1 MSPHLRLEQR
11 VSATSS
17 PAACRVAR
25 WRSSTAGALSF
36 CLALGSLPGTAFA
49 QGKAAQGK
57 AAAARAASPATPA
70 ATSEAAPAP
79 PAPLAESLRGMA
91 RADYA
96 AARILYED
104 GDYAGALT
112 KLQSAYDASKDPRLL
127 WNMAACEKALRHYV
141 SVLDLLE
148 RYASEGAQLISDE
161 ERQATAQLVE
171 TVQAFVNQ
179 LTVDV
184 APDGADVLV
193 DGVKLGTTPLPAPLR
208 LDMGKRLLRVE
219 KAGYLPHEEEVDL
232 PGGKSASLSVKL
244 APEVHEGMLRVVSD
258 PAAVI
263 SIDGHVVGTATWSG
277 TLPSGAHSVHVSATG
292 KLPHQTEVVIKD
304 HDTSSLVVNLVSEA
318 PPPMAHPSNT
328 VWWILGGVA
337 LAGAGL
343 STYLLLR
350 PGDPPRQ
357 PDLGSWGGF
366 EL

>member
-1 MSPHLRLEQR
+1 MFPHLPPEQR
-11 VSATSS
+11 VCATSS
-17 PAACRVAR
+17 PALRQVPR
-25 WRSSTAGALSF
+25 WRAATAAALSS
-36 CLALGSLPGTAFA
+36 CLALGSLPGTALA
-49 QGKAAQGK
+49 QGK
-57 AAAARAASPATPA
+57 P
-70 ATSEAAPAP
+70 AAPAP
-79 PAPLAESLRGMA
+79 AAPTAPAAAPAAPAPLAESLRGMA

-148 RYASEGAQLISDE
+148 RYASQGSHLISEE

-179 LTVDV
+179 LTLEV

-193 DGVKLGTTPLPAPLR
+193 DGAKLGTTPLPGPLR
-208 LDMGKRLLRVE
+208 LDMGKRLLRIE
-219 KAGYLPHEEEVDL
+219 KPGYLPHEREVDL
-232 PGGKSASLSVKL
+232 PGGKSASLSVQL
-244 APEVHEGMLRVVSD
+244 APEVHEGVLRVVSD

-304 HDTSSLVVNLVSEA
+304 HDTSSVVVNLVSEA
-318 PPPMAHPSNT
+318 PAPMAHPST
-328 VWWILGGVA
+328 TIWWVLGGVA

-343 STYLLLR
+343 SAYLLAR

>member
-1 MSPHLRLEQR
+1 
-11 VSATSS
+11 
-17 PAACRVAR
+17 
-25 WRSSTAGALSF
+25 LSG
-36 CLALGSLPGTAFA
+36 CLALASLPGSAH
-49 QGKAAQGK
+49 AQGK
-57 AAAARAASPATPA
+57 AAAPAPA
-70 ATSEAAPAP
+70 VEAAPAA

-141 SVLDLLE
+141 SVLSLLE
-148 RYASEGAQLISDE
+148 RYASEGAQLISE
-161 ERQATAQLVE
+161 EEHQATAQLVE
-171 TVQAFVNQ
+171 TVQACVYQ
-179 LTVDV
+179 LTLEV

-193 DGVKLGTTPLPAPLR
+193 DGVKLGSTPLPGPLR
-208 LDMGKRLLRVE
+208 LDMGKRVLRVE

-232 PGGKSASLSVKL
+232 PGGKSASLSVQL
-244 APEVHEGMLRVVSD
+244 APELHEGVLRVVSD
-258 PAAVI
+258 PTAVI
-263 SIDGHVVGTATWSG
+263 RIDGRVVGTGTWSG

-304 HDTSSLVVNLVSEA
+304 HDTSSMVVNLAAEA
-318 PPPMAHPSNT
+318 PAPLPLAHSSNT
-328 VWWILGGVA
+328 VWWVLGGVA
-337 LAGAGL
+337 LAGVGL
-343 STYLLLR
+343 SAYLLAR